1 MADKA
6 NIYILTGESYMISR
20 ALCELKQGVQN
31 PELNVTEYKTMPRAQ
46 DLIAACAEY
55 PFLADKRLIAVRDS
69 TVLTASGSAEE
80 AKTIA
85 DYLDK
90 LPESTV
96 LVMCSESSPDK
107 RRTLYKKAAQMG
119 VVREFAVPTP
129 AACADFV
136 VGQAAEQGARVSAKT
151 AQLLVSYVGC
161 DYYALENEMAKLA
174 VYCDFGEITPQH
186 IEECASRSL
195 EYNVFE
201 IHKLFVEKKAEK
213 ARTLLADILAE
224 ERPEAL
230 IGLFARKIRDMY
242 KVKAMRDAGFCVE
255 RITMQLKMKS
265 FAVQM
270 LCSECARFSAA
281 ELREGLKLLADLDY
295 GIKCGRRDAVLSL
308 HETLP
313 RVYGL

>member
-1 MADKA
+1 MADKT
-6 NIYILTGESYMISR
+6 NIYILSGEGYMIGR
-20 ALCELKQGVQN
+20 ALRGLKEAVQN
-31 PELNVTEYKTMPRAQ
+31 AELNVTEYKAMPRAQ

-55 PFLADKRLIAVRDS
+55 PFLADTRLIVVREC

-80 AKTIA
+80 AKVIA
-85 DYLDK
+85 NYLDK

-96 LVMCSESSPDK
+96 LVLCSETPPDK
-107 RRTLYKKAAQMG
+107 RRSLYKKVSQMG

-136 VGQAAEQGARVSAKT
+136 AKQAGLQGARISTKT
-151 AQLLVSYVGC
+151 AQLLVAYVGC
-161 DYYALENEMAKLA
+161 DYFALENEMAKLA
-174 VYCDFGEITPQH
+174 IYCDFGEITLKH
-186 IEECASRSL
+186 IEACASRSL

-201 IHKLFVEKKAEK
+201 IHKLFVEKKADK
-213 ARTLLADILAE
+213 ARALLADILAE

-242 KVKAMRDAGFCVE
+242 KVKTMRDANFGME
-255 RITMQLKMKS
+255 RITAQLKMKS

-270 LCSECARFSAA
+270 LCSECARFSVA

-295 GIKCGRRDAVLSL
+295 GIKCGRRDAVLSM

-313 RVYGL
+313 RIYGL